1 MKNILLYNR
10 LKKALSALLVL
21 CICFSCIPF
30 FEIEVNGTGNEM
42 DIKVFDYNVCAYPDP
57 ANIDRMFKKFPDRT
71 IDDYSFDKRAIRL
84 KKLIDKYS
92 PDVMAIE
99 KLFYNNEFT

>member
-1 MKNILLYNR
+1 MKNIR
-10 LKKALSALLVL
+10 FKAVLSALMVI

-71 IDDYSFDKRAIRL
+71 LYREIL
-84 KKLIDKYS
+84 
-92 PDVMAIE
+92 
-99 KLFYNNEFT
+99 LFKIKINYLT